1 MNEELGPLALGGGD
15 DEVFLGKNFTR
26 NQQMSEET
34 AQTIDREIRRLVM
47 QAEETANKI
56 LSEKTDKL
64 HALAQSLLQ
73 YEVLDSSEIDR
84 ILAGEPLQREP
95 VRALLDEEEA

>member
-1 MNEELGPLALGGGD
+1 LGGGD

-34 AQTIDREIRRLVM
+34 AQTIDREIRKLIR
-47 QAEETANKI
+47 QAEETASKI
-56 LSEKTDKL
+56 LTGNTDKL
-64 HALAQSLLQ
+64 HALARSLLQ